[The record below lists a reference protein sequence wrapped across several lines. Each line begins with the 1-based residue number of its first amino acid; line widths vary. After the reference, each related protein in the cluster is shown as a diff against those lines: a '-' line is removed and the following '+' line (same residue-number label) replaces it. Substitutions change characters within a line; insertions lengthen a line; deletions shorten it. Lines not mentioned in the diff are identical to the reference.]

1 MKTSELKKKGTAAVF
16 WNLSGTLMK
25 QGITF
30 VISIFLARLL
40 SPSDF
45 GLVGMATV
53 FIGLTQSFTDFGLTS
68 GLIQKKEPTEVQYNT
83 VFYINLGLSIVL
95 MVLMIAFSGL
105 IADYYK
111 NPEIGKIARFVSYS
125 FVINAVNGVQN
136 AQLTKA
142 LANKIKTIASLSS
155 SIVSGIVGIS
165 FALMGFGAW
174 SLVYSAL
181 AGSLV
186 STAVI
191 WHNSK
196 WRPKKL
202 FNLSEVKPLLDFGLK
217 TFVAGFLENI
227 YSKIDVIIIGKIFT
241 PATLG
246 FYYRAISFN
255 QLITKYTSASLSGVF
270 FPVISH
276 LQNDR
281 NAQLRVIKQSMHVI
295 SFLAFMIM
303 GLMYVDARELIVI
316 LFSAKW
322 LVSVDYFKIL
332 VFSGYVY
339 PVSVILVNILSGNGQ
354 SGKFLKL
361 EIWKKVTGL
370 LAMGVGFYI
379 GMKGFLWSTAVAGT
393 IALLLNMWYVR
404 KVIQWPILQQ
414 CIIVYQY
421 ALMAIAGVMPVLLLQ
436 RWIPENDW
444 FRLIFNTLLFVSLY
458 IAANYIMKTEGKRF
472 AFNLL
477 KTDILPKLTKKIPFL
492 KRKK

>member
-1 MKTSELKKKGTAAVF
+1 METSELKKKGTAAVF

-25 QGITF
+25 QGIAF

-53 FIGLTQSFTDFGLTS
+53 FIGLTQGFTDFGLTS

-83 VFYINLGLSIVL
+83 VFYINLSLSVVL
-95 MVLMIAFSGL
+95 MLLMIAFSGL

-125 FVINAVNGVQN
+125 FVINALNGVQN

-155 SIVSGIVGIS
+155 SVASGIVGIS
-165 FALMGFGAW
+165 FALLGFGAW

-186 STAVI
+186 STALI
-191 WHNSK
+191 WHYSK
-196 WRPKKL
+196 WRPKL
-202 FNLSEVKPLLDFGLK
+202 QFNFGEVKPLLTYGSKMFASGL
-217 TFVAGFLENI
+217 LETI
-227 YSKIDVIIIGKIFT
+227 YIRLDVLIIGKIFT

-246 FYYRAISFN
+246 FYYRARSFN
-255 QLITKYTSASLSGVF
+255 QLITQYTSNSLSGVF

-281 NAQLRVIKQSMHVI
+281 QAQLKVIKQSMHVI

-303 GLMYVDARELIVI
+303 GLMYVDAYELILI

-322 LVSVDYFKIL
+322 LVSVDYFKIM
-332 VFSGYVY
+332 VFTGYVY
-339 PVSVILVNILSGNGQ
+339 PVSVVLVAILSGNGE

-361 EIWKKVTGL
+361 EIWKKVVGL
-370 LAMGVGFYI
+370 LSMGVGFYI

-404 KVIQWPILQQ
+404 KVIHWPILQQ

-421 ALMAIAGVMPVLLLQ
+421 AVISIVGVLPVLLLQ

-444 FRLIFNTLLFVSLY
+444 FRLFFNTIIFVTLY
-458 IAANYIMKTEGKRF
+458 FTANYF
-472 AFNLL
+472 L
-477 KTDILPKLTKKIPFL
+477 KTDGSKFTFNMLRADIIPKLTKKMPFL
-492 KRKK
+492 KKK